1 MRAAVIVPLTV
12 VVLAA
17 AAAGV
22 WAVTALGSAGGP
34 ECRVPGDPTAAAGSV
49 PDVELTAAQLQN
61 ASTIAAVGLSR
72 GLPERAVVIALA
84 TAYQESSLRNRPD
97 GDRDSVGL
105 FQQRPSQGWGT
116 AAEIID
122 PVYSAGRF
130 YDALVE
136 VEDWDTGALT
146 VVAQAVQY
154 SGFPEAYAQWE
165 PQATTLAR
173 QFTGAAPLGPSCRD
187 DAAAPTAAVPDRPVV
202 PGAEAAGT
210 AAADL
215 LADAAAERGPL
226 TVLEVSAD
234 GRTVTVS
241 ADVPVGVDPGGVT
254 AGASDT
260 ATATARSLAAWAVAH
275 AVGAPVVEVVAAGQG
290 WTDAEWSDR
299 PGPDVPAVRLT
310 VG

>member
-1 MRAAVIVPLTV
+1 MRTSV
-12 VVLAA
+12 VVSLAVVA
-17 AAAGV
+17 LVVVAGAV
-22 WAVTALGSAGGP
+22 WAVSALGSAGGP
-34 ECRVPGDPTAAAGSV
+34 ECRVPGDPTAATGTV

-116 AAEIID
+116 AAEIGD
-122 PVYSAGRF
+122 PVYAAGRF

-154 SGFPEAYAQWE
+154 SGFPDAYAQWE

-173 QFTGAAPLGPSCRD
+173 QLTGAVPLSLTCRD
-187 DAAAPTAAVPDRPVV
+187 DSAAPTAAVPERPPL
-202 PGAEAAGT
+202 PGAETAGA

-215 LADAAAERGPL
+215 LADAVAERGSL
-226 TVLEVSAD
+226 TVLGVSAD
-234 GRTVTVS
+234 GRTVTV
-241 ADVPVGVDPGGVT
+241 APDVPSGDG
-254 AGASDT
+254 
-260 ATATARSLAAWAVAH
+260 TATARSLAAWAVAH
-275 AVGAPVVEVVAAGQG
+275 AVGAPVTEVLAAGQG
-290 WTDAEWSDR
+290 WSDEEWSDR
-299 PGPDVPAVRLT
+299 DAPEAPAVSLT